1 MKPEKICIQQFAEY
15 QLPPVNNQ
23 LHKGLAGA
31 IIGVCQGRI
40 IIAGGS
46 NFDNGYPWQGGIKK
60 YFKDIYWADVKSCI
74 ESTTFRLLD
83 NVKLPEA
90 IAYGAN
96 VSTQNG
102 LYSIGGENEK
112 GELNE
117 VLCITWEDSTAS
129 IQSAVAYP
137 IPIANSGAT
146 NIGTNIYV
154 AGGVSQGMPTSRF
167 FRLDCSNL
175 KSNWEELA
183 QMPIPLANAL
193 VVSQWDGV
201 EQCVYVIGGRI
212 KTDTVST
219 FLNTNIKYSPSS
231 NRWTYC
237 SPVRINGIGDI
248 KLAAGTGI
256 PFGKDKIIMFSGDP
270 GVIYNQVEALI
281 YAMQALPEGFERNR
295 LKHIKDSLQQNH
307 PGFSDAII
315 GYSTLSDGY
324 KMIGR
329 LEGHPQVTTTAILV
343 DDMVFIPSGEIR
355 PGVRTPMINVLR
367 ITTNQ

>member
-137 IPIANSGAT
+137 FQLRTRGNQHRYEHLCCRRRFAGDANFEIFPSRLFKLKIELGRTST
-146 NIGTNIYV
+146 NAY
-154 AGGVSQGMPTSRF
+154 PTRKCTGRESMGWGRAV
-167 FRLDCSNL
+167 RLCD
-175 KSNWEELA
+175 W
-183 QMPIPLANAL
+183 
-193 VVSQWDGV
+193 
-201 EQCVYVIGGRI
+201 R
-212 KTDTVST
+212 
-219 FLNTNIKYSPSS
+219 
-231 NRWTYC
+231 
-237 SPVRINGIGDI
+237 
-248 KLAAGTGI
+248 
-256 PFGKDKIIMFSGDP
+256 
-270 GVIYNQVEALI
+270 
-281 YAMQALPEGFERNR
+281 
-295 LKHIKDSLQQNH
+295 QN
-307 PGFSDAII
+307 
-315 GYSTLSDGY
+315 
-324 KMIGR
+324 
-329 LEGHPQVTTTAILV
+329 
-343 DDMVFIPSGEIR
+343 
-355 PGVRTPMINVLR
+355 
-367 ITTNQ
+367 